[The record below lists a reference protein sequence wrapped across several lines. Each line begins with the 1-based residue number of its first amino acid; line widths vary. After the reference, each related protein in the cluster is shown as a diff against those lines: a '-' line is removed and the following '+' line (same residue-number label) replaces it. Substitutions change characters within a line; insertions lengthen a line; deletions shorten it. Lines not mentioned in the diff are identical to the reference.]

1 MAYIVKFTAFLI
13 AFESATCSG
22 TVNLLLPMHE
32 TEKLL
37 GKYLKNFVKNCY
49 VFSFSP
55 TKIIFLLFY
64 FKDFQE
70 SFSM

>member
-1 MAYIVKFTAFLI
+1 MAYFVKFTAFLI

-37 GKYLKNFVKNCY
+37 GKHLKNILIN
-49 VFSFSP
+49 S
-55 TKIIFLLFY
+55 LF
-64 FKDFQE
+64 
-70 SFSM
+70 